1 MKNKCGSCHENFS
14 CAIQCSSTRPVCDRC
29 LDRKLACVYDVTEG
43 MTKRQQ
49 DRVDLLDSGEQLHRR
64 RMLLQFLQRAR
75 IEEGIFF
82 FFLFSFSFFS
92 FPLSYLYICFL
103 PPRLFFFFFLLVMLV
118 ENLACSFET
127 ERES

>member
-64 RMLLQFLQRAR
+64 RMLLQFLQRSR

-82 FFLFSFSFFS
+82 FSFF
-92 FPLSYLYICFL
+92 
-103 PPRLFFFFFLLVMLV
+103 FFFFFLPPFLFVYLF
-118 ENLACSFET
+118 LPPLFSSFFF
-127 ERES
+127 

>member
-1 MKNKCGSCHENFS
+1 M
-14 CAIQCSSTRPVCDRC
+14 
-29 LDRKLACVYDVTEG
+29 YDVTEG

-75 IEEGIFF
+75 IEEGIFC
-82 FFLFSFSFFS
+82 FSFFFS

-103 PPRLFFFFFLLVMLV
+103 PPPFFFFFLLVMLV
-118 ENLACSFET
+118 ENLACSFEK
-127 ERES
+127 ERERELITSMTYSLLLARKQPWKCSLV

>member
-1 MKNKCGSCHENFS
+1 M
-14 CAIQCSSTRPVCDRC
+14 
-29 LDRKLACVYDVTEG
+29 YDVTEG

-75 IEEGIFF
+75 IEEGIFWFSFLVFFFSFF
-82 FFLFSFSFFS
+82 FFLF

-103 PPRLFFFFFLLVMLV
+103 APFFILFSLLIILV
-118 ENLACSFET
+118 AKLACSFET

>member
-1 MKNKCGSCHENFS
+1 M
-14 CAIQCSSTRPVCDRC
+14 
-29 LDRKLACVYDVTEG
+29 YDVTEG

-82 FFLFSFSFFS
+82 LFSFLFF
-92 FPLSYLYICFL
+92 FFFL
-103 PPRLFFFFFLLVMLV
+103 PPFLFVYLFLAPPFLFFFLLVMLV
-118 ENLACSFET
+118 AKLACSFEKK
-127 ERES
+127 RES